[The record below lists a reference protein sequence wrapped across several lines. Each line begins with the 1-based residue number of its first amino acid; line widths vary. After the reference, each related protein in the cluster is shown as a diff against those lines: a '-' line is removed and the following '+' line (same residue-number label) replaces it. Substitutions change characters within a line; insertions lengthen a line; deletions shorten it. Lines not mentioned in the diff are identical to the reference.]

1 MRARVSVDGLARA
14 LRLLEADLASASEQ
28 ERADAVR
35 DLAAGVI
42 DAAADPRA
50 YYRDLAD
57 RFPVQKYID
66 EGEIS
71 PAPASTPATT
81 PVPSRSPAPAKPP
94 AGVNLQE
101 FTDALGVPVDAID
114 EGRLLQL
121 AATWMQFTLAV
132 DAAVR
137 TIWRELAKHAPS
149 TDGAKTPAPAAIRT
163 VSAAFLAGHGD
174 TGPDEVRRQLDLL
187 RRLISGMLMGLADAA
202 KQHAQGHV
210 RIFSPEAIR
219 SSMPGKRSAAR
230 EAAYWNQYETL
241 VESHHAA
248 DVQAVFGEIQRRLAE
263 YVIETLNASAGS
275 TARG

>member
-1 MRARVSVDGLARA
+1 MTARVSVDGLARA
-14 LRLLEADLASASEQ
+14 LRLLEADLGSASEQ
-28 ERADAVR
+28 ERAAGVR
-35 DLAAGVI
+35 ELAACVI

-50 YYRDLAD
+50 FYRDLAE
-57 RFPVQKYID
+57 RFPIREYID
-66 EGEIS
+66 EGELGPAGGAPRPAA
-71 PAPASTPATT
+71 PAPRA
-81 PVPSRSPAPAKPP
+81 PS
-94 AGVNLQE
+94 GVDLKE
-101 FTDALGVPVDAID
+101 FTDALGVPVEAID
-114 EGRLLQL
+114 EHRLIQL

-137 TIWRELAKHAPS
+137 TIWRELAKHAQS
-149 TDGAKTPAPAAIRT
+149 HDGAKAPAPVAIRT
-163 VSAAFLAGHGD
+163 VSAAFLSGQGD

-210 RIFSPEAIR
+210 RIFSPDAIR
-219 SSMPGKRSAAR
+219 SSLPGKRNATR